1 MAVTEDANVR
11 TEGWPG
17 RRHDDTILQIA
28 TWLEK
33 HAHLARCRAEN
44 TKYAR
49 SLARA
54 YCVDQLEQC
63 SENDFLAAGLRIGHA
78 RRAANGAARIRAAK
92 QDGST
97 STRLHYHTDGGGA
110 FSTSEH
116 ETYADDLFDDDA
128 DIRVAIRHSGDHELS
143 ATISLIDLRS
153 AVADLVRGLA
163 WARASDCVTFD
174 VVRRRDGFD
183 LSSMHAIAS
192 EDETVA
198 QPASATASPVRRRRD
213 DCTLNESRTPK
224 ARRRTAAET
233 APGHGM
239 CVMHV
244 DPPPQ
249 QMLASKPLQHW
260 TPRDVSRWLRSFDA
274 LREYAPT
281 KSVDGRVLL
290 SVRSR
295 SDVEGEFGIRFA
307 VHQRLLLRELNKL
320 RGIEAPATQPDVVKR
335 SLRKKLPPIGM
346 QQEDEEYDRPG
357 GDDRGIKRR
366 PVWSRESDHARV
378 RLEITGPA
386 PAPNRSTSQREARF
400 GAEEE
405 EDDDDDDDEDDEM
418 LSPNNRNDRRRRLL
432 RSHSAPHKLQPG
444 SSAHHR
450 KLPPGDMKGKHHGQ
464 PFHRR
469 SRALSTSA
477 AGPSPGVFSPRD
489 ASRDQGLEAL
499 GRQVDLG
506 LQMDLAAVDK
516 DAADQHESSFDLSDG
531 GTLLDWRSG
540 LEIKP
545 GSAETTSDKA
555 KTRHPGTATKQ
566 QEAFPKPIVPKADRI
581 IAIAAEDLIIFGEL
595 GRGACASVRKALH
608 MPSLSLVAVK
618 MVAVHDDSRRRQ
630 LLREL
635 AALHQFSTVPLGS
648 DEEVAKKSSPSGG
661 RSQAALR
668 AHIVAFHG
676 AFTNVAAGCVC
687 AVLEY
692 MDARSVHDA
701 MEARNW
707 EPFDVDSLSVVA
719 HGCVAALAA
728 LHADR
733 QLHRDVKPSNV
744 LLDWRWRVK
753 LSDFGVS
760 RAVDNTLGIAQTYV
774 GTLTFMAPERIV
786 GSDYSFPSDIWSVG
800 LCLATMALGRV
811 PLPERDGYW
820 AVVRTIC
827 DGDPPSLDSNVH
839 DVSLCDLTNAC
850 LSRSPADRPAATEL
864 LDHTFV
870 KRGESKLIQAT
881 ALLGTPHFAFPIWHR
896 HRRMQTHEAGHH
908 TSELQQERLAALT
921 DLAAKAVQWKHA
933 KCDNRHWK
941 DVQFNAL
948 ADQLHIPADIVT
960 RIFAEEARR
969 LPADAPSRPF
979 R

>member
-1 MAVTEDANVR
+1 MAVTDDAHVQ
-11 TEGWPG
+11 GWPG
-17 RRHDDTILQIA
+17 QCLDDTILKIA
-28 TWLEK
+28 KWLET

-44 TKYAR
+44 PIYAR

-54 YCVDQLEQC
+54 YCVDQLEHC
-63 SENDFLAAGLRIGHA
+63 SENDFLAAGLGIRHA
-78 RRAANGAARIRAAK
+78 RRAANGAARLRAAK
-92 QDGST
+92 RNGAT
-97 STRLHYHTDGGGA
+97 THLHYHTDGGGA

-116 ETYADDLFDDDA
+116 DTYADDLFDDNTE
-128 DIRVAIRHSGDHELS
+128 IRISLRHSHHELS
-143 ATISLIDLRS
+143 ANISLIDLRA
-153 AVADLVRGLA
+153 AVTHLVHGLA
-163 WARASDCVTFD
+163 SARASESVTFE
-174 VVRRRDGFD
+174 VVRRDGFD

-198 QPASATASPVRRRRD
+198 HPASATASPVRRRRD

-233 APGHGM
+233 APGNDL
-239 CVMHV
+239 CAMHV
-244 DPPPQ
+244 DATPPKQ
-249 QMLASKPLQHW
+249 CAAKPLHQW
-260 TPRDVSRWLRSFDA
+260 TPRDVSRWLSSFEA

-295 SDVEGEFGIRFA
+295 SDVQGEFGIRFA
-307 VHQRLLLRELNKL
+307 MHQRMLLRELNKL
-320 RGIEAPATQPDVVKR
+320 RGTESHFQPAQPDCGKR

-346 QQEDEEYDRPG
+346 HQDDEEYDRPG

-366 PVWSRESDHARV
+366 PVWSRENDHARV

-386 PAPNRSTSQREARF
+386 PAPNRSSTSQREARF
-400 GAEEE
+400 
-405 EDDDDDDDEDDEM
+405 EDENDDCTEM
-418 LSPNNRNDRRRRLL
+418 LSPNNRKDRRRLL

-444 SSAHHR
+444 SFAHHR
-450 KLPPGDMKGKHHGQ
+450 KTLPGELKNKQGQ
-464 PFHRR
+464 QTFHRR

-477 AGPSPGVFSPRD
+477 AGPSPSVLSPRD

-545 GSAETTSDKA
+545 GSAEAASDPA
-555 KTRHPGTATKQ
+555 NTRISGSVTKQ
-566 QEAFPKPIVPKADRI
+566 HEAFPKPIIPKADRI
-581 IAIAAEDLIIFGEL
+581 IAIAAEDLVIFGEL

-786 GSDYSFPSDIWSVG
+786 GSDYSFHSDIWSVG

-827 DGDPPSLDSNVH
+827 DGDPPSLDSSVH
-839 DVSLCDLTNAC
+839 DVSLCNLTNAC
-850 LSRSPADRPAATEL
+850 LSRSPADRPAAAEL
-864 LDHTFV
+864 LDHNFV
-870 KRGESKLIQAT
+870 KRGENKLIQAT

-896 HRRMQTHEAGHH
+896 HRRIQTREAGRQPC
-908 TSELQQERLAALT
+908 ELQPERLAALT
-921 DLAAKAVQWKHA
+921 DLAAKAVQWKRG
-933 KCDNRHWK
+933 KCDSAHWK
-941 DVQFNAL
+941 DNQLNAL
-948 ADQLHIPADIVT
+948 ADQLHVPADIVV

-969 LPADAPSRPF
+969 LSAATSERPL